1 MRRVGVLALFLVLLL
16 SPSSVGAEGGI
27 AVLDSSV
34 ETDFPAVLTFN
45 LEVESRV
52 DIVDARVHYQVD
64 KMNYAQVTSEAWA
77 DFVPETRVKT
87 SWTWDM
93 RKASL
98 PPGASITY
106 WWTVEDAAGNSV
118 ETPHAVLSFDDDR
131 YDWRSLADGALTL
144 FWYEGDDSFAGE
156 LMTACEEGLG
166 RLTREVGTYPEKLIR
181 IYVYASASDLQ
192 GAMIFPQEWTGGTA
206 FTEFGIVAI
215 GISPDQLDWGRRAMV
230 HELTHL
236 VVHQATF
243 SPYGELPTWLDEG
256 LAMYNEGEL
265 SPSFQ
270 AWLDRA
276 ISDGRLVS
284 VRSLCSP
291 FSAEPEKAYLS
302 YAQSYSLVAYL
313 LDSYGQDRMLSL
325 LNVLKGGSSYDGAMT
340 QVYGFDIDELDRR
353 WREEAAAVAEIAQ
366 SQSFERQ
373 ESQVEP
379 VQRIWHPALV
389 VVLSALATS
398 LALGGGLALEQWD
411 RRRWQGKG

>member
-34 ETDFPAVLTFN
+34 EADFPAVLTFS

-87 SWTWDM
+87 SLTWDM

-230 HELTHL
+230 H
-236 VVHQATF
+236 V
-243 SPYGELPTWLDEG
+243 
-256 LAMYNEGEL
+256 
-265 SPSFQ
+265 
-270 AWLDRA
+270 
-276 ISDGRLVS
+276 
-284 VRSLCSP
+284 
-291 FSAEPEKAYLS
+291 
-302 YAQSYSLVAYL
+302 
-313 LDSYGQDRMLSL
+313 
-325 LNVLKGGSSYDGAMT
+325 
-340 QVYGFDIDELDRR
+340 
-353 WREEAAAVAEIAQ
+353 
-366 SQSFERQ
+366 
-373 ESQVEP
+373 
-379 VQRIWHPALV
+379 
-389 VVLSALATS
+389 
-398 LALGGGLALEQWD
+398 
-411 RRRWQGKG
+411 

>member
-1 MRRVGVLALFLVLLL
+1 M
-16 SPSSVGAEGGI
+16 
-27 AVLDSSV
+27 
-34 ETDFPAVLTFN
+34 
-45 LEVESRV
+45 
-52 DIVDARVHYQVD
+52 
-64 KMNYAQVTSEAWA
+64 
-77 DFVPETRVKT
+77 
-87 SWTWDM
+87 
-93 RKASL
+93 

-106 WWTVEDAAGNSV
+106 WWTVEDAAGNSI
-118 ETPHAVLSFDDDR
+118 ETPPAVLRFDDDR
-131 YDWRSLADGALTL
+131 YEWRSLANDALTL
-144 FWYEGDDSFAGE
+144 FWYEGDASFAGE
-156 LMTACEEGLG
+156 LMTACEGGLS
-166 RLTREVGTYPEKLIR
+166 RLTREVGTYPEKPIR
-181 IYVYASASDLQ
+181 IYVYASAGDLQ

-215 GISPDQLDWGRRAMV
+215 GISADQLDWGKRAMV

-236 VVHQATF
+236 VVHQAIF

-276 ISDGRLVS
+276 IAEDRLIS

-302 YAQSYSLVAYL
+302 YAQSYSLAAYL

-325 LNVLKGGSSYDGAMT
+325 LTLIKDGSSYDEAMT
-340 QVYGFDIDELDRR
+340 QVYGFDIDGLDRR
-353 WREEAAAVAEIAQ
+353 WREESAGFSVIA
-366 SQSFERQ
+366 
-373 ESQVEP
+373 ESQGFRSEERWVEP
-379 VQRIWHPALV
+379 AQRIWHPALV

-398 LALGGGLALEQWD
+398 LALGGGLALEEWD

>member
-1 MRRVGVLALFLVLLL
+1 VIRRVAVVALFLVLLL
-16 SPSSVGAEGGI
+16 SPASVGADDGI
-27 AVLDSSV
+27 TIVDSSV
-34 ETDFPAVLTFN
+34 ETDFPAVLTFG
-45 LEVESRV
+45 LEAESQA
-52 DIVDARVHYQVD
+52 DIVDARIHYQVD

-77 DFVPETRVKT
+77 DFVPEMRVKT

-106 WWTVEDAAGNSV
+106 WWTVEDAAGNRV
-118 ETPHAVLSFDDDR
+118 ETPAAVLRFDDDR
-131 YDWRSLADGALTL
+131 YEWRSLANDALTL

-156 LMTACEEGLG
+156 LMTTCEEGLS

-181 IYVYASASDLQ
+181 IYVYASAGDLQ

-215 GISPDQLDWGRRAMV
+215 GISPDALDWGKRAMV

-236 VVHQATF
+236 VVHQAIF

-276 ISDGRLVS
+276 VAEDRLIS

-313 LDSYGQDRMLSL
+313 LNSYGQDRMLSL
-325 LNVLKGGSSYDGAMT
+325 LTLFKDGSSYDGAMT

-353 WREEAAAVAEIAQ
+353 WREESAGLSVIV
-366 SQSFERQ
+366 

-379 VQRIWHPALV
+379 AQRIWHPALV

-411 RRRWQGKG
+411 RRRWQKTRTD